1 MIGYRQWRVFNL
13 IFDLCYHGPVK
24 NLVVAIFVPE
34 NSSLWNN
41 KGAVR
46 LRPKKQIITRPSPFT
61 RKS

>member
-46 LRPKKQIITRPSPFT
+46 LRPKNR
-61 RKS
+61 